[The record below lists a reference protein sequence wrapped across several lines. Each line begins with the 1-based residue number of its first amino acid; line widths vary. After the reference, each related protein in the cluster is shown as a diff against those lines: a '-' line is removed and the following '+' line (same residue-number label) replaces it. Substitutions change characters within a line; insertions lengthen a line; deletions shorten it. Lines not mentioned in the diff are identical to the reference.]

1 MACLELEYKN
11 QPIKIT
17 NGIGSSAVSAEG
29 QSILLEFIQY
39 GRLPQGYSIFW
50 SHNGE
55 EIQTDEAKRIFNEI
69 IEDYLENKGKTLIKR
84 YINMDPETIDSYY
97 ANQDWSHSLYDTYLY
112 QNVIGLQHNYW
123 YMKDF
128 GGKAIYGFTK
138 NRPLKISG
146 WQKQQANFI
155 DDTLINSYCE
165 LRIFLENKGGNNF
178 VYNTI
183 NQLYDKYYSPDESL
197 DIYAKMTKLAN
208 NYLQELVLALYIPR
222 SVKQANNSEDLAKLL
237 ETPQDLKGLSTKY
250 DSFACV
256 FTGKGDGTNLEAW
269 KLSQLGNELIQ
280 IPAAEVKSV
289 YQTFTVHDKTGTYA
303 IINKTWYKVVNSKY
317 LPVNSEISEQLFN
330 TWFGVPND
338 QQFEVINVY
347 SASNPLNITSKIG
360 DKSLGDGLPV
370 GSYVRAAKGYYTKVS
385 TGEFKNGEEVL
396 SATDTI
402 YQIYFNK
409 KVYEDIAN
417 KMEAEYESILANAPR
432 NEKGQL
438 LAPNGKPTK
447 LTDRQYAQVRTKEFI
462 EWFGDW
468 TRIIQNEDGT
478 WIIPDDVSKVIDQ
491 ETGEPLVVFHHTDN
505 PNLTAFSTDFDNY
518 FSQFKGGT
526 KKAIFFDENSSGTLN
541 RKYDMPIFLNIKN
554 LTTYVGTKEDLHQNG
569 TDYTAVVNESAA
581 RDARFGGLHMSRF
594 DDNRMVDQEVWIIH
608 DANNAKSAS
617 ENVGIFS
624 KENNDLFDSTLM
636 EYIDP
641 NSLKT
646 IHVEEEKTLTLD
658 GQQTKIVLYDLG
670 VNNLSDL
677 WFAFDSENVTEFLP
691 SNSDKGIETTI
702 NGVKKRIH
710 YKIGLKN
717 VTQTLENIR
726 RISLGIQ
733 YYKTLI
739 NDVMPDEIKEN
750 IREVFEYIVSK
761 NGAFVQ
767 GLNLS
772 EEAMAFISSFWTA
785 ENEGISEVNPNLWGD
800 ILDENTKELA
810 KAYYQLSDDTVSDK
824 IQEDNGKVVCS
835 IM

>member
-17 NGIGSSAVSAEG
+17 NGTGSSEVSSEG
-29 QSILLEFIQY
+29 QSVLLEFIQY

-84 YINMDPETIDSYY
+84 YINMDPDTIDSYY
-97 ANQDWSHSLYDTYLY
+97 ANQDWNHSLYDTYLY
-112 QNVIGLQHNYW
+112 QNVIGLQYNYW
-123 YMKDF
+123 YMKDL

-146 WQKQQANFI
+146 WQKQQVNFI

-165 LRIFLENKGGNNF
+165 LRLFLENKGGNNF

-197 DIYAKMTKLAN
+197 DVYAKMTKLAN

-222 SVKQANNSEDLAKLL
+222 SVKQSNNSEDLAKLL
-237 ETPQDLKGLSTKY
+237 ETPRDLKGLSTKY
-250 DSFACV
+250 DSFPCV
-256 FTGKGDGTNLEAW
+256 FTGKGDGTYLEAW

-280 IPAAEVKSV
+280 IPVADVKSV

-303 IINKTWYKVVNSKY
+303 IINKTWYKVVKSKY
-317 LPVNSEISEQLFN
+317 LPVDAKISEQLFN

-347 SASNPLNITSKIG
+347 SASNPLNITSKI
-360 DKSLGDGLPV
+360 DNKSLGDGLPV

-417 KMEAEYESILANAPR
+417 KTDAEYESIL
-432 NEKGQL
+432 L
-438 LAPNGKPTK
+438 
-447 LTDRQYAQVRTKEFI
+447 
-462 EWFGDW
+462 
-468 TRIIQNEDGT
+468 
-478 WIIPDDVSKVIDQ
+478 
-491 ETGEPLVVFHHTDN
+491 
-505 PNLTAFSTDFDNY
+505 
-518 FSQFKGGT
+518 
-526 KKAIFFDENSSGTLN
+526 
-541 RKYDMPIFLNIKN
+541 
-554 LTTYVGTKEDLHQNG
+554 
-569 TDYTAVVNESAA
+569 
-581 RDARFGGLHMSRF
+581 
-594 DDNRMVDQEVWIIH
+594 
-608 DANNAKSAS
+608 
-617 ENVGIFS
+617 
-624 KENNDLFDSTLM
+624 

-646 IHVEEEKTLTLD
+646 VHVKEEKTLTLD

-670 VNNLSDL
+670 VNNLSDI

-691 SNSDKGIETTI
+691 SSSDKGIETTI
-702 NGVKKRIH
+702 NGIKKRIH
-710 YKIGLKN
+710 YKIGLQN
-717 VTQTLENIR
+717 VAQKLENIR
-726 RISLGIQ
+726 RMSLGIQ
-733 YYKTLI
+733 YYKALI

-772 EEAMAFISSFWTA
+772 EEAMAFISSFWTD
-785 ENEGISEVNPNLWGD
+785 ENEGILNANPNLWGD
-800 ILDENTKELA
+800 ILDENTRELA
-810 KAYYQLSDDTVSDK
+810 KAYYQLSDDSVSDK

>member
-17 NGIGSSAVSAEG
+17 NGTGSSEVSSEG
-29 QSILLEFIQY
+29 QSVLLEFIQY

-84 YINMDPETIDSYY
+84 YINMDPDTIDSYY

-112 QNVIGLQHNYW
+112 QNVIGLQYNYW
-123 YMKDF
+123 YMKDL

-165 LRIFLENKGGNNF
+165 LRLFLENKGGNNF

-197 DIYAKMTKLAN
+197 DVYAKMTKLAN

-222 SVKQANNSEDLAKLL
+222 SVKQSNNSEDLAKLL
-237 ETPQDLKGLSTKY
+237 ETPRDLKGLSTKY
-250 DSFACV
+250 DSFPCV
-256 FTGKGDGTNLEAW
+256 FTGKGDGTYLEAW

-280 IPAAEVKSV
+280 IPVADVKSV

-303 IINKTWYKVVNSKY
+303 IINKTWYKVVKSKY
-317 LPVNSEISEQLFN
+317 LPVDAKISEQLFN

-347 SASNPLNITSKIG
+347 SASNPLNITSKI
-360 DKSLGDGLPV
+360 DNKSLGDGLPV

-409 KVYEDIAN
+409 KVYKDIAN
-417 KMEAEYESILANAPR
+417 KTDAEYESIL
-432 NEKGQL
+432 L
-438 LAPNGKPTK
+438 
-447 LTDRQYAQVRTKEFI
+447 
-462 EWFGDW
+462 
-468 TRIIQNEDGT
+468 
-478 WIIPDDVSKVIDQ
+478 
-491 ETGEPLVVFHHTDN
+491 
-505 PNLTAFSTDFDNY
+505 
-518 FSQFKGGT
+518 
-526 KKAIFFDENSSGTLN
+526 
-541 RKYDMPIFLNIKN
+541 
-554 LTTYVGTKEDLHQNG
+554 
-569 TDYTAVVNESAA
+569 
-581 RDARFGGLHMSRF
+581 
-594 DDNRMVDQEVWIIH
+594 
-608 DANNAKSAS
+608 
-617 ENVGIFS
+617 
-624 KENNDLFDSTLM
+624 

-646 IHVEEEKTLTLD
+646 VHVKEEKTLTLD

-670 VNNLSDL
+670 VNNLSDI

-691 SNSDKGIETTI
+691 SSSDKGIETTI
-702 NGVKKRIH
+702 NGIKKRIH
-710 YKIGLKN
+710 YKIGLQN
-717 VTQTLENIR
+717 VAQKLENIR
-726 RISLGIQ
+726 RMSLGIQ
-733 YYKTLI
+733 YYKALI

-772 EEAMAFISSFWTA
+772 EEAMAFISSFWTD
-785 ENEGISEVNPNLWGD
+785 ENEGILNANPNLWGD
-800 ILDENTKELA
+800 ILDENTRELA
-810 KAYYQLSDDTVSDK
+810 KAYYQLSDDSVSDK

>member
-123 YMKDF
+123 YMKDL

-146 WQKQQANFI
+146 WKKQQANFI

-197 DIYAKMTKLAN
+197 DVYAKMTKLAN

-269 KLSQLGNELIQ
+269 KLSQSGNELIQ
-280 IPAAEVKSV
+280 IPAAEVKRV

-303 IINKTWYKVVNSKY
+303 IINKTWYKVVKSKY
-317 LPVNSEISEQLFN
+317 LPVDAEISEQLFN

-409 KVYEDIAN
+409 KVYEDIA
-417 KMEAEYESILANAPR
+417 
-432 NEKGQL
+432 
-438 LAPNGKPTK
+438 
-447 LTDRQYAQVRTKEFI
+447 
-462 EWFGDW
+462 
-468 TRIIQNEDGT
+468 
-478 WIIPDDVSKVIDQ
+478 
-491 ETGEPLVVFHHTDN
+491 
-505 PNLTAFSTDFDNY
+505 
-518 FSQFKGGT
+518 
-526 KKAIFFDENSSGTLN
+526 
-541 RKYDMPIFLNIKN
+541 
-554 LTTYVGTKEDLHQNG
+554 
-569 TDYTAVVNESAA
+569 
-581 RDARFGGLHMSRF
+581 
-594 DDNRMVDQEVWIIH
+594 
-608 DANNAKSAS
+608 
-617 ENVGIFS
+617 
-624 KENNDLFDSTLM
+624 LM

-646 IHVEEEKTLTLD
+646 VNVKEEKTLTLD

-691 SNSDKGIETTI
+691 STSDKGIETTI
-702 NGVKKRIH
+702 NGIKKRIH

-810 KAYYQLSDDTVSDK
+810 KAYYQLSDDDVSDQ